1 MTEKARS
8 DTGSKRGN
16 YTNHFDQ
23 TGKIGTENVAQR
35 SFWRKHKV
43 KDLIDK
49 TPEEIDK
56 LIDAWII
63 QFEKSALKRN
73 KSWWYPILDRRTIT
87 QARYKKKV
95 DN

>member
-1 MTEKARS
+1 MREKPRS
-8 DTGSKRGN
+8 DIGSKRGS
-16 YTNHFDQ
+16 YTNHYDTTAKQ
-23 TGKIGTENVAQR
+23 TSENGAHR

-43 KDLIDK
+43 KDLVDK

-63 QFEKSALKRN
+63 DFEKKALKRN
-73 KSWWYPILDRRTIT
+73 KSWWYPILDRRTVT